1 MIRTPRFVFI
11 NRAPSRMWCVSAVS
25 GVCSEMKSAP
35 ASKSSSSSTSSTC
48 RLRASVADRYGSYAT
63 TRIPKLIARRLSS
76 LPIRPMPITPSV
88 LLYSSTPSK
97 FFLSQALLR
106 TFASACGIFRATQSN
121 NENACSAV
129 EMVFPPGAFNTTT
142 PRRVATS
149 TSTLSTPTPAR
160 PTTRSLAPAFKISA
174 VTLVWLRTTSA
185 LNAGI
190 NSTSSRSFKPVLT
203 VTCSA
208 FSRASSS
215 TPRGEMESAIRT
227 FGGVITASS
236 SQVSTR

>member
-1 MIRTPRFVFI
+1 
-11 NRAPSRMWCVSAVS
+11 
-25 GVCSEMKSAP
+25 
-35 ASKSSSSSTSSTC
+35 
-48 RLRASVADRYGSYAT
+48 
-63 TRIPKLIARRLSS
+63 
-76 LPIRPMPITPSV
+76 MPITPRI

-106 TFASACGIFRATQSN
+106 TFASACGILRETQSN

-142 PRRVATS
+142 PRRVAAS

-160 PTTRSLAPAFKISA
+160 PTTRSLLPAFKISA

-185 LNAGI
+185 LNGGI
-190 NSTSSRSFKPVLT
+190 NSTSSRSFKPVLI

-215 TPRGEMESAIRT
+215 TPRCEMESAMRT
-227 FGGVITASS
+227 FGEVTAILTFNPRSDLKKCHS
-236 SQVSTR
+236 ERSEESLTIFWSWFFASGPDQRCLIAWPHASHFVETLRST